1 MHSMMT
7 KGLNNKQKYIIYI
20 LLLVLITSAIFAIT
34 VIERKPY
41 FGYLALGNQQNQTC
55 TGHTIT
61 FLKNWYKEGAINLK
75 FTMLINPGSIEFPDL
90 SSRIIYTHY
99 PPGVMIP
106 VYMISKI
113 ANIEPGA
120 DLVMGYNLANHFLI
134 ALFLALTCFVFL
146 RKIKLNFSYS
156 FLLAI
161 SPILI
166 ELLTPGPL
174 YWHQNVFWTDEV
186 IMLPFILLVFLEVL
200 KDEKYNKKIKI
211 SIEVIQGI
219 LVFYGVLTDWL
230 FVFVAIILYIK
241 RIANKELG
249 KNIKDIIKK
258 TVYFFI
264 PFISAILL
272 YVVQVSYYKMWPEIS
287 ERFLYLSGIKKNVVG
302 FFNTFWLTWIKE
314 AYGLIGLILLGI
326 TIIIL
331 FVLII
336 LIIYRYSR
344 HKKNNIAIIEY
355 TNLSSLLIIPCL
367 IQIYLFKNHSFI
379 HNFSALKFSLALSLL
394 PLAILPGMILVLMNN
409 SNISFLKKNK
419 KIVKIFSAIMV
430 IILLSFSVFYIIQN
444 YKILNFPPQKEYK
457 EYGEFISDNS
467 LYEDV
472 FFSTSYEIPDY
483 PSLKMSYSS
492 KRVYLI
498 DSIEDIYFKVK
509 DINNKPNIALFIPDL
524 EKESLNANLKMMIP
538 LSYSYVTKNNMAIYK
553 IKYDDFL
560 KFKYEYPLKLNYISN
575 LFNDNNFN
583 KLLDYAKELNNEEYL
598 DILYRVIL
606 KRPSDNMG
614 YSHYLDLLNKGMTK
628 KEVFE
633 EFFKSPEYNKIKS
646 EITDN

>member
-1 MHSMMT
+1 
-7 KGLNNKQKYIIYI
+7 L
-20 LLLVLITSAIFAIT
+20 
-34 VIERKPY
+34 
-41 FGYLALGNQQNQTC
+41 
-55 TGHTIT
+55 
-61 FLKNWYKEGAINLK
+61 
-75 FTMLINPGSIEFPDL
+75 
-90 SSRIIYTHY
+90 
-99 PPGVMIP
+99 IP
-106 VYMISKI
+106 VYIISKI
-113 ANIEPGA
+113 ANIEPGI
-120 DLVMGYNLANHFLI
+120 DLIMGYNLANHFLI

-146 RKIKLNFSYS
+146 RKIKLNFFYS

-161 SPILI
+161 SPVLI

-174 YWHQNVFWTDEV
+174 YWHQNVFWTDEA
-186 IMLPFILLVFLEVL
+186 IILPFILLVFLEVL
-200 KDEKYNKKIKI
+200 RDEKYNKKIKI
-211 SIEVIQGI
+211 TIEVIQGI
-219 LVFYGVLTDWL
+219 LLFYGVLTDWL
-230 FVFVAIILYIK
+230 FVFVAITLYIK

-272 YVVQVSYYKMWPEIS
+272 YVIQVSYYKIWPEILDRFIFLAAIS
-287 ERFLYLSGIKKNVVG
+287 EEGKQKIVG
-302 FFNTFWLTWIKE
+302 FFNKFWLTWIKE

-336 LIIYRYSR
+336 LIIYRCAR
-344 HKKNNIAIIEY
+344 HKKNNKAIIEY

-367 IQIYLFKNHSFI
+367 IQIYLFKYHSFL
-379 HNFSALKFSLALSLL
+379 HSYAALKFSLALSLL
-394 PLAILPGMILVLMNN
+394 PLAVLPGVILVLINN
-409 SNISFLKKNK
+409 SNINFLKKNK
-419 KIVKIFSAIMV
+419 KFIKIFSAIMI
-430 IILLSFSVFYIIQN
+430 IILLSFSVFYMIQD

-457 EYGEFISDNS
+457 EYGEFINDNS

-498 DSIEDIYFKVK
+498 DSFEDIYLKVK
-509 DINNKPNIALFIPDL
+509 DIDNKPNIALFIPDL
-524 EKESLNANLKMMIP
+524 EKESLNTNLKMLIP
-538 LSYSYVTKNNMAIYK
+538 LSCSYVTKNNMVIYK

-560 KFKYEYPLKLNYISN
+560 KFKYEYQLKLNYISN
-575 LFNDNNFN
+575 LFMDNNFN
-583 KLLDYAKELNNEEYL
+583 KLLDYTKELNNEEYL
-598 DILYRVIL
+598 DILYRIIL
-606 KRPSDNMG
+606 KRPPDNMG

-633 EFFKSPEYNKIKS
+633 EFLKSPEYNKIKS

>member
-1 MHSMMT
+1 MI
-7 KGLNNKQKYIIYI
+7 KGLNNKQKYIICI
-20 LLLVLITSAIFAIT
+20 LLLVLITSAIFTIT

-41 FGYLALGNQQNQTC
+41 FGYLALGNQQNQSC

-61 FLKNWYKEGAINLK
+61 FLKNWFKEGAINLK

-90 SSRIIYTHY
+90 NSRIIYLSY
-99 PPGVMIP
+99 PPGVLIP
-106 VYMISKI
+106 IYIISKI
-113 ANIEPGA
+113 ANIVPGT

-134 ALFLALTCFVFL
+134 ALFLALTCFIFL
-146 RKIKLNFSYS
+146 RKVKLNIFYS

-161 SPILI
+161 IPILI

-186 IMLPFILLVFLEVL
+186 IILPFILLVFLEVL
-200 KDEKYNKKIKI
+200 KDEKYNRKIKI
-211 SIEVIQGI
+211 TIEVIQDI
-219 LVFYGVLTDWL
+219 LLFYGVLTDWL
-230 FVFVAIILYIK
+230 FVFVIIILYVK

-272 YVVQVSYYKMWPEIS
+272 YIVQISYYKMWSEIS
-287 ERFLYLSGIKKNVVG
+287 KRFFFLSAIKKNVTG
-302 FFNTFWLTWIKE
+302 FFNMFWFTWIKE

-331 FVLII
+331 FILII
-336 LIIYRYSR
+336 LTIYRYLK
-344 HKKNNIAIIEY
+344 HKKNNTAIIEY
-355 TNLSSLLIIPCL
+355 INISALLTIPCL
-367 IQIYLFKNHSFI
+367 FQIYLFKYHSFI
-379 HNFSALKFSLALSLL
+379 HNYSALKFSLALSLL
-394 PLAILPGMILVLMNN
+394 PLAILPGVILVLMNN
-409 SNISFLKKNK
+409 SNINFLKKNK
-419 KIVKIFSAIMV
+419 KIVKIFSTIMI

-444 YKILNFPPQKEYK
+444 YKILNSPPQKEYK
-457 EYGEFISDNS
+457 EYGEFISENS

-498 DSIEDIYFKVK
+498 NSIEDIYFKLK
-509 DINNKPNIALFIPDL
+509 DIDNKPNIALFIPDL
-524 EKESLNANLKMMIP
+524 EEESLDTNLKMLMP

-553 IKYDDFL
+553 VEYDDFL
-560 KFKYEYPLKLNYISN
+560 KFEYEYPLKFNHISN
-575 LFNDNNFN
+575 LFSDNNFN
-583 KLLDYAKELNNEEYL
+583 ELLDYTKELNNEEYL
-598 DILYRVIL
+598 DIIYRIIL
-606 KRPSDNMG
+606 KRSPDNEG
-614 YSHYLDLLNKGMTK
+614 YSHYLDLLNNGMSK
-628 KEVFE
+628 KEIFE
-633 EFFKSPEYNKIKS
+633 EFLKSPEYNKINS
-646 EITDN
+646 EVNS